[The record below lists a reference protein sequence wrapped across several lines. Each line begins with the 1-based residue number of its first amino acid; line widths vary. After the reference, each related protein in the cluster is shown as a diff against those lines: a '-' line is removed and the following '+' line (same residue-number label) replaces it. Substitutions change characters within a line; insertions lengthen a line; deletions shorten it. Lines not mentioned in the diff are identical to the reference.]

1 VLAFLLEVN
10 EKFPRK
16 VLPQVLLTAVFFE
29 QSFKVKVRL
38 FLWHI
43 FYDPFFFLSQQALE
57 FIDKIILS
65 VV

>member
-16 VLPQVLLTAVFFE
+16 ILPQVLLTAVFFE
-29 QSFKVKVRL
+29 QSFKVKVL
-38 FLWHI
+38 FFFI
-43 FYDPFFFLSQQALE
+43 FYDPFFFLSQQVLE